1 MGNSGRQRSCE
12 TEFRDQA
19 KPMSSKVDEASPR
32 LRGRPKDAAKREA
45 VLDAARDLLL
55 AHGADV
61 TMDGIAAKAGV
72 AKATL
77 YANFSDKG
85 ALAAAVLSREV
96 ERSFVFDD
104 KAGAPDASFQDALIA
119 FGVRYLTFI
128 NGQQVSRW
136 NSLIA
141 SSGDKHSELPPK
153 LFAAGPGRLQALLA
167 DLIEQGRAR
176 GEIIVDDSAELAG
189 NLTGLWLG
197 FEGLKISLLAREP
210 YDDAEIRNRAIKGVR
225 LFLRLYGT
233 ELKAC

>member
-1 MGNSGRQRSCE
+1 
-12 TEFRDQA
+12 
-19 KPMSSKVDEASPR
+19 MSSRMNQVSPR
-32 LRGRPKDAAKREA
+32 LRGRPKDSAKREA
-45 VLDAARDLLL
+45 VLDAARELLL
-55 AHGADV
+55 AHGTDV

-77 YANFSDKG
+77 YANFPDKG

-96 ERSFVFDD
+96 ERSFVFDVT
-104 KAGAPDASFQDALIA
+104 ACPPDVSFEDALIA

-141 SSGDKHSELPPK
+141 SSGDKHADLPAK

-167 DLIEQGRAR
+167 ELIGQGRAR
-176 GEIIVDDSAELAG
+176 GEVVGDDTAELAG

-210 YDDAEIRNRAIKGVR
+210 YDAGEIRDRASKGVR
-225 LFLRLYGT
+225 LFLRLHGQGRRPVDVSVV
-233 ELKAC
+233 A

>member
-1 MGNSGRQRSCE
+1 
-12 TEFRDQA
+12 
-19 KPMSSKVDEASPR
+19 MSSKMDEASPR
-32 LRGRPKDAAKREA
+32 LRGRPKDGAKREA

-96 ERSFVFDD
+96 ERSFASDT
-104 KAGAPDASFQDALIA
+104 ACAPDASFEDALIA

-128 NGQQVSRW
+128 NGQQVGRW

-167 DLIEQGRAR
+167 ELIEQGRAQ
-176 GEIIVDDSAELAG
+176 GEVVGDDSAELAG

-210 YDDAEIRNRAIKGVR
+210 YDAGEIRDRAIKGVR
-225 LFLRLYGT
+225 LFLRLHGIGS
-233 ELKAC
+233 EAR

>member
-1 MGNSGRQRSCE
+1 
-12 TEFRDQA
+12 
-19 KPMSSKVDEASPR
+19 MSSRMDEACPR
-32 LRGRPKDAAKREA
+32 LRGRPKDGAKREA

-72 AKATL
+72 AKATV

-96 ERSFVFDD
+96 ERSFVFDERT
-104 KAGAPDASFQDALIA
+104 GAPDARFEDALIA

-141 SSGDKHSELPPK
+141 SSGDKHSELPAK

-167 DLIEQGRAR
+167 ELIKQGQAQ
-176 GEIIVDDSAELAG
+176 GEVIFDDSAELAG

-210 YDDAEIRNRAIKGVR
+210 YDAGEIQSRAIKGVR
-225 LFLRLYGT
+225 LFLRLHGIGS
-233 ELKAC
+233 KAC